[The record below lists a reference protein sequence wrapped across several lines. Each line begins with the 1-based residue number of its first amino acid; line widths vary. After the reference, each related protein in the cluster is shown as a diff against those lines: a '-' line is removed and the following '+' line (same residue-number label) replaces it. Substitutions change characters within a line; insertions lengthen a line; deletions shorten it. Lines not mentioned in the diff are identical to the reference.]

1 MPLTAK
7 YMCRLLPCTCPRRC
21 HATQSPPSAPDV
33 HNPNRKGIKLDP
45 DISRVGGKWF
55 VRCRRVRSGPSRC
68 RCPGCGNG
76 ASRCRSRYRAADAD
90 TAGED
95 AGQAEPHRLSE
106 RCGSE
111 VLVVGSQLVRLAC
124 AQKHFPELKK
134 YFPEQKE
141 ALTTTRVNV
150 HVSHTCN
157 IYRVFVSAS
166 FRSGKCFFRSGK
178 YFCPVFSRS
187 NPNLGNEN
195 HFPGQSSGSTATDF
209 ISQVWT
215 CTSTY
220 M

>member
-124 AQKHFPELKK
+124 AQKKRTTPFAPRQATPKKSSNRWFGARGDGRDAPERI
-134 YFPEQKE
+134 QG
-141 ALTTTRVNV
+141 R
-150 HVSHTCN
+150 
-157 IYRVFVSAS
+157 
-166 FRSGKCFFRSGK
+166 FRSSKRCDRNHFSLGWHYAWCCDARGKSI
-178 YFCPVFSRS
+178 SRS
-187 NPNLGNEN
+187 
-195 HFPGQSSGSTATDF
+195 
-209 ISQVWT
+209 
-215 CTSTY
+215 
-220 M
+220 